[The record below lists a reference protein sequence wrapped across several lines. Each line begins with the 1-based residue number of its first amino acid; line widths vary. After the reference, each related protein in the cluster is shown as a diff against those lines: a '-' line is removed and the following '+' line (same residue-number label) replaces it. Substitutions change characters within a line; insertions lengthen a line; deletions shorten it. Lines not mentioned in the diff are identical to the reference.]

1 MILKIIKWIVILF
14 LVFFLM
20 ANFGCIEMI
29 EEARGQ
35 PQAGENFQDNLNHTA
50 IEGYSK
56 TPQTT
61 FRFDLSSPILHNNI
75 TLILYSERANS
86 TYEVHAGNFE
96 ANGSFSFREE
106 LNFELQQGRKDFSII
121 IDGIQYRF
129 SRTISE
135 QAMPG
140 DYQSQI
146 DRADGSYYTT
156 DEITTMRQLTWFKS
170 LIGVAIT
177 IGPAYYIA
185 KTLKQYSISEVIE

>member
-1 MILKIIKWIVILF
+1 MILKVIKWIVILF
-14 LVFFLM
+14 LVVFLM

-61 FRFDLSSPILHNNI
+61 FRFDLSSPILHRNI

-140 DYQSQI
+140 DYQKEI

-156 DEITTMRQLTWFKS
+156 SEITILTARI
-170 LIGVAIT
+170 LGVSFAAFAVAT
-177 IGPAYYIA
+177 PIA
-185 KTLKQYSISEVIE
+185 GYFVKKQSEEQVYEVI